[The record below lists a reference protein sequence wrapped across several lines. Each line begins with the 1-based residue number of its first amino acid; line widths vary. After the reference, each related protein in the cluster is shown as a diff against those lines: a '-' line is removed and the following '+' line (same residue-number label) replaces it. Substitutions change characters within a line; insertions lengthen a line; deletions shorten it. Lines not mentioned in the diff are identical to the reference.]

1 MQKIKKL
8 FFSFGFCICAVLSFG
23 QNKILPGPQSINTKL
38 IKFGNYTMG
47 YYFVKDG
54 NPMEICN
61 YQTEV
66 STNADQVLFSSK
78 LIFLK
83 TNKLWKEQI
92 VLDKNTLK
100 PISRKSERETRNFDI
115 KYANI
120 NKGDYFDIATYPLV
134 LCALPLNIGY
144 KATIPVID
152 YDSPNKDKIQNVNIT
167 DVKSNIYNSELTGE
181 HQVWKV
187 SVNEE
192 STGNIYDYFI
202 DKTSRKIYKITVS
215 SKGNNLML
223 VDKETDFNPFKN
235 KFDKEATLKMLT
247 KGNSVISGEAF
258 AKDDRSGKDNSK
270 IRIDVLNVNKKQ
282 FAPKG
287 TKVILFP
294 YNEYFKEWME
304 LNKRQKK
311 IKGAKP
317 IPLSIDAQLCVLT
330 TEIYNDKGNF
340 EFTNLA
346 EGDYFVSVSFGYT
359 DTFSRREITGT
370 SDIYVNGQYAGTQ
383 LNTDIFD
390 YAQTGDANFQKIVTI
405 KSNGDTV
412 KIKLKRW

>member
-1 MQKIKKL
+1 
-8 FFSFGFCICAVLSFG
+8 
-23 QNKILPGPQSINTKL
+23 
-38 IKFGNYTMG
+38 MG
-47 YYFVKDG
+47 YYFVKNG
-54 NPMEICN
+54 NPLEICT

-66 STNADQVLFSSK
+66 STNDNQLLFSSK

-83 TNKLWKEQI
+83 SDKQWKEQI

-100 PISRKSERETRNFDI
+100 PISRKSEREARTFDI
-115 KYANI
+115 KHANI

-134 LCALPLNIGY
+134 LCALPLDTGY

-192 STGNIYDYFI
+192 STGNLYDYFI
-202 DKTSRKIYKITVS
+202 DKASRKIYKITVS
-215 SKGNNLML
+215 SKGNTLML

-235 KFDKEATLKMLT
+235 TFDKEATLKMVT

-258 AKDDRSGKDNSK
+258 AKDDRSGRDDSK
-270 IRIDVLNVNKKQ
+270 FRIDVLNVNKKQ

-287 TKVILFP
+287 TKVVLLP
-294 YNEYFKEWME
+294 YTEYFKEWME
-304 LNKRQKK
+304 LNKKQKK
-311 IKGAKP
+311 IKGAQP
-317 IPLSIDAQLCVLT
+317 IPLSIDAQSCVLT

-340 EFTNLA
+340 EFTNLT
-346 EGDYFVSVSFGYT
+346 EGDYFVFISFNYT

-370 SDIYVNGQYAGTQ
+370 SDVYINGNYAGTQ

-390 YAQTGDANFQKIVTI
+390 YAQTGNANFQKIVTI
-405 KSNGDTV
+405 KSNGETV

>member
-1 MQKIKKL
+1 MKRL
-8 FFSFGFCICAVLSFG
+8 FLNFCLSICSIFVFG
-23 QNKILPGPQSINTKL
+23 QNKILPGAQSLNINL
-38 IKFGNYTMG
+38 IKIGNSTMG
-47 YYFVKDG
+47 YYFVKDK
-54 NPMEICN
+54 NPLEICT

-66 STNADQVLFSSK
+66 STNENQLLFNSK

-83 TNKLWKEQI
+83 SDKAWKEQI
-92 VLDKNTLK
+92 ILDKNTLK
-100 PISRKSERETRNFDI
+100 PISRKSERETQTFDI
-115 KYANI
+115 KHTNI

-134 LCALPLNIGY
+134 LCALPLYTGY

-192 STGNIYDYFI
+192 STGNLYDYFI

-215 SKGNNLML
+215 SKGNTLIL

-235 KFDKEATLKMLT
+235 TFDKEATLKMVT

-258 AKDDRSGKDNSK
+258 AKDDRSGRDDSK
-270 IRIDVLNVNKKQ
+270 IRIDVLNINKKQ

-287 TKVILFP
+287 TKVILLP
-294 YNEYFKEWME
+294 YTEYFKEWME
-304 LNKRQKK
+304 LNKKQKK
-311 IKGAKP
+311 IKGAPP
-317 IPLSIDAQLCVLT
+317 IPLSEEAKSCVLI

-340 EFTNLA
+340 EFTNLT
-346 EGDYFVSVSFGYT
+346 EGEYFVFISFGYT

-370 SDIYVNGQYAGTQ
+370 SDVYINGQYAGTQ

-390 YAQTGDANFQKIVTI
+390 YAQTGNANFQKIVTI
-405 KSNGDTV
+405 KSNGETV

>member
-1 MQKIKKL
+1 MKKL
-8 FFSFGFCICAVLSFG
+8 FLIFCINICTTFVFG
-23 QNKILPGPQSINTKL
+23 QNKILPSNQSINVNL
-38 IKFGNYTMG
+38 IKIGNSTMG

-54 NPMEICN
+54 NALEICN

-66 STNADQVLFSSK
+66 FTKGDQLFFNSK

-83 TNKLWKEQI
+83 SDKQWKEQI
-92 VLDKNTLK
+92 ILNKNTLK
-100 PISRKSERETRNFDI
+100 PISRKSERETRTFDI
-115 KYANI
+115 KHSNI

-134 LCALPLNIGY
+134 LCALPLNTGY
-144 KATIPVID
+144 KAVIPVID
-152 YDSPNKDKIQNVNIT
+152 YDATNKDKIQNVNIT
-167 DVKSNIYNSELTGE
+167 DVKSNVFNSELTGE

-192 STGNIYDYFI
+192 STGNFYDYFI
-202 DKTSRKIYKITVS
+202 DKSTRKIYKITVS
-215 SKGNNLML
+215 VKGNNFIL

-235 KFDKEATLKMLT
+235 TFDKETTLKMIT

-258 AKDDRSGKDNSK
+258 AKDDRSGRDDSK

-287 TKVILFP
+287 TKVILLP
-294 YNEYFKEWME
+294 YTEYFKEWME
-304 LNKRQKK
+304 LNKKQKK
-311 IKGAKP
+311 IKGVKP
-317 IPLSIDAQLCVLT
+317 IPLSIDAQSCILT

-340 EFTNLA
+340 EFTNLT
-346 EGDYFVSVSFGYT
+346 EGDYFVFISFGYT

-370 SDIYVNGQYAGTQ
+370 SDVYVNGQYAGTQ

-390 YAQTGDANFQKIVTI
+390 YAQTGNANFQKIVTI
-405 KSNGDTV
+405 KSNGETV

>member
-1 MQKIKKL
+1 MKRL
-8 FFSFGFCICAVLSFG
+8 FLNFCLSICSIFVFG
-23 QNKILPGPQSINTKL
+23 QNKILPGAQSLNINL
-38 IKFGNYTMG
+38 IKIGNSTMG
-47 YYFVKDG
+47 YYFVKDK
-54 NPMEICN
+54 NPLEICT

-66 STNADQVLFSSK
+66 STNENQLLFNSK

-83 TNKLWKEQI
+83 SDKAWKEQI
-92 VLDKNTLK
+92 ILDKNTLK
-100 PISRKSERETRNFDI
+100 PISRKSERETRTFDI
-115 KYANI
+115 KHTNI

-134 LCALPLNIGY
+134 LCALPLYTGY

-192 STGNIYDYFI
+192 STGNLYDYFI

-215 SKGNNLML
+215 SKGNTLIL

-235 KFDKEATLKMLT
+235 TFDKEATLKIVT

-258 AKDDRSGKDNSK
+258 AKDDRSGRDDSK
-270 IRIDVLNVNKKQ
+270 IRIDVLNINKKQ

-287 TKVILFP
+287 TKVILLP
-294 YNEYFKEWME
+294 YTEYFKEWME
-304 LNKRQKK
+304 LNKKQKK
-311 IKGAKP
+311 IKGAPP
-317 IPLSIDAQLCVLT
+317 IPLSEEAKSCVLI

-340 EFTNLA
+340 EFTNLT
-346 EGDYFVSVSFGYT
+346 EGEYFVFISFGYT
-359 DTFSRREITGT
+359 DTFSRREIAGT
-370 SDIYVNGQYAGTQ
+370 SDIYINGQYTGTQ
-383 LNTDIFD
+383 LNTDTFD
-390 YAQTGDANFQKIVTI
+390 YAQTENANFKKIV
-405 KSNGDTV
+405 
-412 KIKLKRW
+412 L

>member
-1 MQKIKKL
+1 MKKL
-8 FFSFGFCICAVLSFG
+8 FLIFCVSVCTIFVFG
-23 QNKILPGPQSINTKL
+23 QNKILPNDKSLNINL
-38 IKFGNYTMG
+38 IKIGNSTMG

-54 NPMEICN
+54 NAMEICN

-66 STNADQVLFSSK
+66 FTKGDQLFFNSK

-83 TNKLWKEQI
+83 SDKQWKEQI

-134 LCALPLNIGY
+134 LCALPLYTGY

-192 STGNIYDYFI
+192 STGNLYEYFI

-215 SKGNNLML
+215 SKGNTLIL

-235 KFDKEATLKMLT
+235 TFDKEATLKIVT

-258 AKDDRSGKDNSK
+258 AKDDRSGRDDSK
-270 IRIDVLNVNKKQ
+270 IRIDILNVNKKQ

-287 TKVILFP
+287 TKVVLLP
-294 YNEYFKEWME
+294 YTEYFKEWME
-304 LNKRQKK
+304 LNKKQKK
-311 IKGAKP
+311 IKGATP
-317 IPLSIDAQLCVLT
+317 IPLLEEAKSCILT

-340 EFTNLA
+340 EFTNLT
-346 EGDYFVSVSFGYT
+346 EGEYFVFISFNYT

-370 SDIYVNGQYAGTQ
+370 SDVYINGNYAGTQ

-390 YAQTGDANFQKIVTI
+390 YAQTGNANFQKIVTI
-405 KSNGDTV
+405 KSNGETV

>member
-1 MQKIKKL
+1 MKRL
-8 FFSFGFCICAVLSFG
+8 FLNFCLSICSIFVFG
-23 QNKILPGPQSINTKL
+23 QNKILPGAQSLNINL
-38 IKFGNYTMG
+38 IKIGNSTMG
-47 YYFVKDG
+47 YYFVKDK
-54 NPMEICN
+54 NPLEICT

-66 STNADQVLFSSK
+66 STNENQLLFNSK

-83 TNKLWKEQI
+83 SDKAWKEQI
-92 VLDKNTLK
+92 ILDKNTLK
-100 PISRKSERETRNFDI
+100 PISRKSERETQTFDI
-115 KYANI
+115 KHTNI

-134 LCALPLNIGY
+134 LCALPLNKGY

-192 STGNIYDYFI
+192 STGNLYDYFI

-215 SKGNNLML
+215 SKGNTLIL

-235 KFDKEATLKMLT
+235 TFDKEATLKMVT

-258 AKDDRSGKDNSK
+258 AKDDRSGRDDSK
-270 IRIDVLNVNKKQ
+270 IRIDVLNINKKQ

-287 TKVILFP
+287 TKVILLP
-294 YNEYFKEWME
+294 YTEYFKEWME
-304 LNKRQKK
+304 LNKKQKK
-311 IKGAKP
+311 IKGAPP
-317 IPLSIDAQLCVLT
+317 IPLSEEAKSCVLI

-340 EFTNLA
+340 EFTNLT
-346 EGDYFVSVSFGYT
+346 EGEYFVFISFGYT

-370 SDIYVNGQYAGTQ
+370 SDVYINGQYAGTQ

-390 YAQTGDANFQKIVTI
+390 YAQTGNANFQKIVTI
-405 KSNGDTV
+405 KSNGETV

>member
-1 MQKIKKL
+1 MKKL
-8 FFSFGFCICAVLSFG
+8 FLIFCITICTVFVFG
-23 QNKILPGPQSINTKL
+23 QNKILPGNQSINVNL
-38 IKFGNYTMG
+38 IKIGTSTMG

-54 NPMEICN
+54 NAMEIST

-66 STNADQVLFSSK
+66 FTKGDQLFFNSK
-78 LIFLK
+78 LFFLK
-83 TNKLWKEQI
+83 SDKQWKEYI
-92 VLDKNTLK
+92 ILDKNTLK
-100 PISRKSERETRNFDI
+100 PISRRSERETRTFDI
-115 KYANI
+115 KHSNI

-134 LCALPLNIGY
+134 ISALPLNTGY

-152 YDSPNKDKIQNVNIT
+152 YDSANKDKIQNVNIT

-192 STGNIYDYFI
+192 STGNLYDYFI
-202 DKTSRKIYKITVS
+202 DKSSRKIYKINVS

-235 KFDKEATLKMLT
+235 KFDKEATLKMVT

-258 AKDDRSGKDNSK
+258 AKDDRSGRDDSK

-287 TKVILFP
+287 TKVILLP
-294 YNEYFKEWME
+294 YTEYFKEWME
-304 LNKRQKK
+304 LNKKQAK
-311 IKGAKP
+311 IKGARP
-317 IPLSIDAQLCVLT
+317 ILLTDEAKSCVLT

-340 EFTNLA
+340 EFTNLT
-346 EGDYFVSVSFGYT
+346 EGDYFVFISFNYT
-359 DTFSRREITGT
+359 DTFSRREVTGT
-370 SDIYVNGQYAGTQ
+370 SDVYINGNYAGTQ

-390 YAQTGDANFQKIVTI
+390 YVQAGNANFQKIVTI
-405 KSNGDTV
+405 KSNGETV
-412 KIKLKRW
+412 NIKLKRW

>member
-1 MQKIKKL
+1 MKRL
-8 FFSFGFCICAVLSFG
+8 FLNFCLSICSIFVFG
-23 QNKILPGPQSINTKL
+23 QNKILPGAQSLNINL
-38 IKFGNYTMG
+38 IKIGNSTMG
-47 YYFVKDG
+47 YYFVKDK
-54 NPMEICN
+54 NPLEICT

-66 STNADQVLFSSK
+66 STNENQLLFNSK

-83 TNKLWKEQI
+83 SDKAWKEQI
-92 VLDKNTLK
+92 ILDKNTLK
-100 PISRKSERETRNFDI
+100 PISRKSERETRTFDI
-115 KYANI
+115 KHTNI

-134 LCALPLNIGY
+134 LCALPLYTGY

-192 STGNIYDYFI
+192 STGNLYDYFI

-215 SKGNNLML
+215 SKGNTLIL

-235 KFDKEATLKMLT
+235 TFDKEATLKMVT

-258 AKDDRSGKDNSK
+258 AKDDRSGRDDSK
-270 IRIDVLNVNKKQ
+270 IRIDVLNINKKQ

-287 TKVILFP
+287 TKVILLP
-294 YNEYFKEWME
+294 YTEYFKEWME
-304 LNKRQKK
+304 LNKKQKK
-311 IKGAKP
+311 IKGAPP
-317 IPLSIDAQLCVLT
+317 IPLSEEAKSCVLI

-340 EFTNLA
+340 EFTNLT
-346 EGDYFVSVSFGYT
+346 EGEYFVFISFGYT

-370 SDIYVNGQYAGTQ
+370 SDVYINGQYAGTQ
-383 LNTDIFD
+383 LNTDISD
-390 YAQTGDANFQKIVTI
+390 YAQTGNANFQKIVTI
-405 KSNGDTV
+405 KSNGETV

>member
-1 MQKIKKL
+1 MKKL
-8 FFSFGFCICAVLSFG
+8 FLIFCVYVCTVFVFG
-23 QNKILPGPQSINTKL
+23 QNKILPGEKSLNINL
-38 IKFGNYTMG
+38 IKIGNSTMG
-47 YYFVKDG
+47 YYFVKNG
-54 NPMEICN
+54 NPLEIST

-66 STNADQVLFSSK
+66 STNGNQLIFSSK

-83 TNKLWKEQI
+83 SNKVWKEQI
-92 VLDKNTLK
+92 ILDKNTLK
-100 PISRKSERETRNFDI
+100 PISRKSERDTRTFDI
-115 KYANI
+115 KHTNI

-134 LCALPLNIGY
+134 LCALPLNTGY

-152 YDSPNKDKIQNVNIT
+152 YDSANKDKIQNVNIT

-192 STGNIYDYFI
+192 STGNLYEYFI

-215 SKGNNLML
+215 SKGNTLML

-235 KFDKEATLKMLT
+235 TFDKEATIKMVT

-258 AKDDRSGKDNSK
+258 AKDDRSGRDDSK
-270 IRIDVLNVNKKQ
+270 IRIDILNINKKQ

-287 TKVILFP
+287 TKVILLP
-294 YNEYFKEWME
+294 YTEYFKEWME
-304 LNKRQKK
+304 LNKKQKK
-311 IKGAKP
+311 IKGATP
-317 IPLSIDAQLCVLT
+317 IPLLEEAKSCILT

-340 EFTNLA
+340 EFTNLT
-346 EGDYFVSVSFGYT
+346 EGEYFVFISFNYT

-370 SDIYVNGQYAGTQ
+370 SDVYINGNYAGTQ

-390 YAQTGDANFQKIVTI
+390 YAQTGNANFQKIVTI
-405 KSNGDTV
+405 KSNGETV

>member
-1 MQKIKKL
+1 MKKL
-8 FFSFGFCICAVLSFG
+8 FLIFFVCICTVFVFG
-23 QNKILPGPQSINTKL
+23 QHKILPGHQSIKVDL
-38 IKFGNYTMG
+38 IKIGNSAMG
-47 YYFVKDG
+47 YYFVKNG
-54 NPMEICN
+54 NPLEMCT

-66 STNADQVLFSSK
+66 STNDNQLVFSSK

-83 TNKLWKEQI
+83 SDKQWKEQI

-100 PISRKSERETRNFDI
+100 PISRKSERETRTFDI

-120 NKGDYFDIATYPLV
+120 NKGGYFDIATYPLI
-134 LCALPLNIGY
+134 LCALPLNTGY

-152 YDSPNKDKIQNVNIT
+152 YDSANKDKIQNVNIT

-192 STGNIYDYFI
+192 STGNLYDYFI
-202 DKTSRKIYKITVS
+202 DKNSRKIYKITVS
-215 SKGNNLML
+215 SKGNTFML

-235 KFDKEATLKMLT
+235 TFDKEATLKMVT
-247 KGNSVISGEAF
+247 KGNSVIFGEAF
-258 AKDDRSGKDNSK
+258 AKDDRSGVDNRK
-270 IRIDVLNVNKKQ
+270 FRIDILNVNKKQ

-287 TKVILFP
+287 TKVVLLP
-294 YNEYFKEWME
+294 YTEYFKEWME
-304 LNKRQKK
+304 LNKKQRK
-311 IKGAKP
+311 IKGAQP
-317 IPLSIDAQLCVLT
+317 IPLSEEAKSCVLT

-340 EFTNLA
+340 EFTNLT
-346 EGDYFVSVSFGYT
+346 EGEYFVFISFNYT
-359 DTFSRREITGT
+359 DTFSRREVTGT
-370 SDIYVNGQYAGTQ
+370 SDVYVNGQYAGTQ

-390 YAQTGDANFQKIVTI
+390 YVQTGNANFQKIVTI
-405 KSNGDTV
+405 KSNGETV

>member
-1 MQKIKKL
+1 MKRL
-8 FFSFGFCICAVLSFG
+8 FLNFCLSICSIFVFG
-23 QNKILPGPQSINTKL
+23 QNKILPVAQSLNINL
-38 IKFGNYTMG
+38 IKIGNSTMG
-47 YYFVKDG
+47 YYFVKDK
-54 NPMEICN
+54 NPLEICT

-66 STNADQVLFSSK
+66 STNENQFLFNSK

-83 TNKLWKEQI
+83 SDKAWKEQI
-92 VLDKNTLK
+92 ILDKNTLK
-100 PISRKSERETRNFDI
+100 PISRKSERETRTFDI
-115 KYANI
+115 KHTNI

-134 LCALPLNIGY
+134 LCALPLYTGY

-192 STGNIYDYFI
+192 STGNLYDYFI

-215 SKGNNLML
+215 SKGNTLIL

-235 KFDKEATLKMLT
+235 TFDKEATLKMVT

-258 AKDDRSGKDNSK
+258 AKDDRSGRDDSK
-270 IRIDVLNVNKKQ
+270 IRIDVLNINKKQ

-287 TKVILFP
+287 TKVILLP
-294 YNEYFKEWME
+294 YTEYFKEWME
-304 LNKRQKK
+304 LNKKQKK
-311 IKGAKP
+311 IKGAPP
-317 IPLSIDAQLCVLT
+317 IPLSEEAKSCVLI

-340 EFTNLA
+340 EFTNLT
-346 EGDYFVSVSFGYT
+346 EGEYFVFISFGYT

-370 SDIYVNGQYAGTQ
+370 SDVYINGQYAGTQ

-390 YAQTGDANFQKIVTI
+390 YAQTGNANFQKIVTI
-405 KSNGDTV
+405 KSNGETV

>member
-1 MQKIKKL
+1 MKRL
-8 FFSFGFCICAVLSFG
+8 FLNFCLSICSIFVFG
-23 QNKILPGPQSINTKL
+23 QNKILPVAQSLNINL
-38 IKFGNYTMG
+38 IKIGNSTMG
-47 YYFVKDG
+47 YYFVKDK
-54 NPMEICN
+54 NPLEICT

-66 STNADQVLFSSK
+66 STNENQLLFNSK

-83 TNKLWKEQI
+83 SDKAWKEQI
-92 VLDKNTLK
+92 ILDKNTLK
-100 PISRKSERETRNFDI
+100 PISRKSERETRTFDI
-115 KYANI
+115 KHTNI

-134 LCALPLNIGY
+134 LCALPLNTGY

-192 STGNIYDYFI
+192 STGNLYDYFI

-215 SKGNNLML
+215 SKGNTLIL

-235 KFDKEATLKMLT
+235 TFDKEATLKMVT

-258 AKDDRSGKDNSK
+258 AKDDRSGRDDSK
-270 IRIDVLNVNKKQ
+270 IRIDVLNINKKQ

-287 TKVILFP
+287 TKVILLP
-294 YNEYFKEWME
+294 YTEYFKEWME
-304 LNKRQKK
+304 LNKKQKK
-311 IKGAKP
+311 IKGAPP
-317 IPLSIDAQLCVLT
+317 IPLSEEAKSCVLI

-340 EFTNLA
+340 EFTNLT
-346 EGDYFVSVSFGYT
+346 EGEYFVFISFGYT

-370 SDIYVNGQYAGTQ
+370 SDVYINGQYAGTQ

-390 YAQTGDANFQKIVTI
+390 YAQTGNANFQKIVTI
-405 KSNGDTV
+405 KSNGETV

>member
-1 MQKIKKL
+1 MKKI
-8 FFSFGFCICAVLSFG
+8 FFSFSFCICAVLFFG
-23 QNKILPGPQSINTKL
+23 QNKILPGSRSINTKL
-38 IKFGNYTMG
+38 IKTSNYTMG
-47 YYFVKDG
+47 YYFVKGG

-66 STNADQVLFSSK
+66 STDGDQLLFSSK

-83 TNKLWKEQI
+83 TDKLWTEHI

-100 PISRKSERETRNFDI
+100 PISRKSERETRTFDI
-115 KYANI
+115 KHTNI

-134 LCALPLNIGY
+134 LCALPLNTGY
-144 KATIPVID
+144 KAIIPVID
-152 YDSPNKDKIQNVNIT
+152 YDSANKDKIQNVNIT

-192 STGNIYDYFI
+192 STGNLYDYFI

-215 SKGNNLML
+215 SKGNNFML
-223 VDKETDFNPFKN
+223 VDKETDSNPLKN
-235 KFDKEATLKMLT
+235 KFDKEATLKMVT

-258 AKDDRSGKDNSK
+258 AKDDRSGVDNRK
-270 IRIDVLNVNKKQ
+270 LRIDILNVNKKQ

-287 TKVILFP
+287 TKVVLLP
-294 YNEYFKEWME
+294 YTEYFKEWME
-304 LNKRQKK
+304 LNKKQRK
-311 IKGAKP
+311 IKGAQP
-317 IPLSIDAQLCVLT
+317 ILLSEDAKSCILT

-340 EFTNLA
+340 EFTNLM
-346 EGDYFVSVSFGYT
+346 EGEYFVYISFNYT
-359 DTFSRREITGT
+359 DTFSRREVTGT
-370 SDIYVNGQYAGTQ
+370 SDVYINGQYAGTQ

-390 YAQTGDANFQKIVTI
+390 YAQTGNANFQKIVTI
-405 KSNGDTV
+405 KSNGEIV

>member
-1 MQKIKKL
+1 MKRL
-8 FFSFGFCICAVLSFG
+8 FLNFCLSICSIFVFG
-23 QNKILPGPQSINTKL
+23 QNKILPGAQSLNINL
-38 IKFGNYTMG
+38 IKIGNSTMG
-47 YYFVKDG
+47 YYFVKDK
-54 NPMEICN
+54 NPLEICT

-66 STNADQVLFSSK
+66 STNENQLLFNSK

-83 TNKLWKEQI
+83 SDKAWKEQI
-92 VLDKNTLK
+92 ILDKNTLK
-100 PISRKSERETRNFDI
+100 PISRKSERETRTFDI
-115 KYANI
+115 KHTNI

-134 LCALPLNIGY
+134 LCALPLYTGY

-192 STGNIYDYFI
+192 STGNLYDYFI

-215 SKGNNLML
+215 SKGNTLIL

-235 KFDKEATLKMLT
+235 TFDKEATLKMVT

-258 AKDDRSGKDNSK
+258 AKDDRSGRDDSK
-270 IRIDVLNVNKKQ
+270 IRIDVLNINKKQ

-287 TKVILFP
+287 TKVILLP
-294 YNEYFKEWME
+294 YTEYFKEWME
-304 LNKRQKK
+304 LNKKQKK
-311 IKGAKP
+311 IKGAPP
-317 IPLSIDAQLCVLT
+317 IPLSEEAKSCVLI

-340 EFTNLA
+340 EFTNLT
-346 EGDYFVSVSFGYT
+346 EGEYFVFISFGYT

-370 SDIYVNGQYAGTQ
+370 SDVYINGQYAGTQ

-390 YAQTGDANFQKIVTI
+390 YGQTGNANFQKIVTI
-405 KSNGDTV
+405 KSNGETV

>member
-1 MQKIKKL
+1 VKRL
-8 FFSFGFCICAVLSFG
+8 FLNFCLSICSIFVFG
-23 QNKILPGPQSINTKL
+23 QNKILPGAQSLNINL
-38 IKFGNYTMG
+38 IKIGNSTMG
-47 YYFVKDG
+47 YYFVKDK
-54 NPMEICN
+54 NPLEICT

-66 STNADQVLFSSK
+66 STNENQLLFNSK

-83 TNKLWKEQI
+83 SDKAWKEQI
-92 VLDKNTLK
+92 ILDKNTLK
-100 PISRKSERETRNFDI
+100 PISRKSERETQTFDI
-115 KYANI
+115 KHTNI

-134 LCALPLNIGY
+134 LCALPLNTGY

-192 STGNIYDYFI
+192 STGNLYDYFI

-215 SKGNNLML
+215 SKGNTLIL

-235 KFDKEATLKMLT
+235 TFDKEATLKMVT

-258 AKDDRSGKDNSK
+258 AKDDRSGRDDSK
-270 IRIDVLNVNKKQ
+270 IRIDVLNINKKQ

-287 TKVILFP
+287 TKVILLP
-294 YNEYFKEWME
+294 YTEYFKEWME
-304 LNKRQKK
+304 LNKKQKK
-311 IKGAKP
+311 IKGAPP
-317 IPLSIDAQLCVLT
+317 IPLSEEAKSCVLI

-340 EFTNLA
+340 EFTNLT
-346 EGDYFVSVSFGYT
+346 EGEYFVFISFGYT

-370 SDIYVNGQYAGTQ
+370 SDVYINGQYAGTQ

-390 YAQTGDANFQKIVTI
+390 YAQTGNANFQKIVTI
-405 KSNGDTV
+405 KSNGETV

>member
-1 MQKIKKL
+1 MKKL
-8 FFSFGFCICAVLSFG
+8 FLIFCVCICNVFVFG
-23 QNKILPGPQSINTKL
+23 QNKILPIEKSININL
-38 IKFGNYTMG
+38 IKIGNSTMG

-54 NPMEICN
+54 NAMEICN

-66 STNADQVLFSSK
+66 FTKGDQLFFNSK

-83 TNKLWKEQI
+83 SDKQWKEQI

-202 DKTSRKIYKITVS
+202 ERQNQLSYFRWTLSGAFFILTLINGWYKCIEKVDISLYFIFLPLVIGIFLLILHYKTAKEYK
-215 SKGNNLML
+215 
-223 VDKETDFNPFKN
+223 E
-235 KFDKEATLKMLT
+235 
-247 KGNSVISGEAF
+247 
-258 AKDDRSGKDNSK
+258 
-270 IRIDVLNVNKKQ
+270 
-282 FAPKG
+282 
-287 TKVILFP
+287 
-294 YNEYFKEWME
+294 
-304 LNKRQKK
+304 
-311 IKGAKP
+311 
-317 IPLSIDAQLCVLT
+317 
-330 TEIYNDKGNF
+330 
-340 EFTNLA
+340 
-346 EGDYFVSVSFGYT
+346 
-359 DTFSRREITGT
+359 
-370 SDIYVNGQYAGTQ
+370 
-383 LNTDIFD
+383 
-390 YAQTGDANFQKIVTI
+390 
-405 KSNGDTV
+405 
-412 KIKLKRW
+412 KIKLLIDLKKSKFGKN

>member
-1 MQKIKKL
+1 
-8 FFSFGFCICAVLSFG
+8 VFG
-23 QNKILPGPQSINTKL
+23 QNKILPSNQSINVNL
-38 IKFGNYTMG
+38 IKIGNSTMG

-54 NPMEICN
+54 NAMEICN

-66 STNADQVLFSSK
+66 FTKGDQLFFNSK

-83 TNKLWKEQI
+83 SDKQWKEQI
-92 VLDKNTLK
+92 ILNKNTLK
-100 PISRKSERETRNFDI
+100 PISRKSERETRTFDI
-115 KYANI
+115 KHSNI

-134 LCALPLNIGY
+134 LCALPLNTGY
-144 KATIPVID
+144 KAVIPVID
-152 YDSPNKDKIQNVNIT
+152 YDATNKDKIQNVNIT
-167 DVKSNIYNSELTGE
+167 DVKSNVFNSELTGE

-192 STGNIYDYFI
+192 STGNFYDYFI
-202 DKTSRKIYKITVS
+202 DKSTRKIYKITVS
-215 SKGNNLML
+215 VKGNNFIL

-235 KFDKEATLKMLT
+235 TFDKETTLKMIT

-258 AKDDRSGKDNSK
+258 AKDDRSGRDDSK
-270 IRIDVLNVNKKQ
+270 IRIDVLNVNKRQ

-287 TKVILFP
+287 TKVILLP
-294 YNEYFKEWME
+294 YTEYLKEWME
-304 LNKRQKK
+304 LNKKQKK

-317 IPLSIDAQLCVLT
+317 IPLSIDAQSCILT

-340 EFTNLA
+340 EFTNLT
-346 EGDYFVSVSFGYT
+346 EGDYFVFISFGYT

-370 SDIYVNGQYAGTQ
+370 SDVYVNGQYAGTQ

-390 YAQTGDANFQKIVTI
+390 YAQTGNANFQKIVTI
-405 KSNGDTV
+405 KSNGETV

>member
-1 MQKIKKL
+1 MKRL
-8 FFSFGFCICAVLSFG
+8 FLNFCLSICSIFVFG
-23 QNKILPGPQSINTKL
+23 QNKILPVAQSLNINL
-38 IKFGNYTMG
+38 IKIGNSTMG
-47 YYFVKDG
+47 YYFVKDK
-54 NPMEICN
+54 NPLEICT

-66 STNADQVLFSSK
+66 STNENQLLFNSK

-83 TNKLWKEQI
+83 SDKAWKEQI
-92 VLDKNTLK
+92 ILDKNTLK
-100 PISRKSERETRNFDI
+100 PISRKSERETRTFDI
-115 KYANI
+115 KHTNI

-134 LCALPLNIGY
+134 LCALPLYTGY

-192 STGNIYDYFI
+192 STGNLYDYFI

-215 SKGNNLML
+215 SKGNTLIL

-235 KFDKEATLKMLT
+235 TFDKEATLKMVT

-258 AKDDRSGKDNSK
+258 AKDDRSGRDDSK
-270 IRIDVLNVNKKQ
+270 IRIDVLNINKKQ

-287 TKVILFP
+287 TKVILLP
-294 YNEYFKEWME
+294 YTEYFKEWME
-304 LNKRQKK
+304 LNKKQKK
-311 IKGAKP
+311 IKGAPP
-317 IPLSIDAQLCVLT
+317 IPLSEEAKSCVLI

-340 EFTNLA
+340 EFTNLT
-346 EGDYFVSVSFGYT
+346 EGEYFVFISFGYT

-370 SDIYVNGQYAGTQ
+370 SDVYINGQYAGTQ

-390 YAQTGDANFQKIVTI
+390 YAQTGNANFQKIVTI
-405 KSNGDTV
+405 KSNGETV

>member
-1 MQKIKKL
+1 MKRL
-8 FFSFGFCICAVLSFG
+8 FLNFCLSICSIFVFG
-23 QNKILPGPQSINTKL
+23 QNKILPGAQSLNINL
-38 IKFGNYTMG
+38 IKIGNSTMG
-47 YYFVKDG
+47 YYFVKDK
-54 NPMEICN
+54 NPLEICT

-66 STNADQVLFSSK
+66 STNENQLLFNSK

-83 TNKLWKEQI
+83 SDKAWKEQI
-92 VLDKNTLK
+92 ILDKNTLK
-100 PISRKSERETRNFDI
+100 PISRKSERETRTFDI
-115 KYANI
+115 KHTNI

-134 LCALPLNIGY
+134 LCALPLYTGY

-192 STGNIYDYFI
+192 STGNLYDYFI

-215 SKGNNLML
+215 SKGNTLIL

-235 KFDKEATLKMLT
+235 TFDKEATLKMVT

-258 AKDDRSGKDNSK
+258 AKDDRSGRDDSK
-270 IRIDVLNVNKKQ
+270 IRIDVLNINKKQ

-287 TKVILFP
+287 TKVILLP
-294 YNEYFKEWME
+294 YTEYFKEWME
-304 LNKRQKK
+304 LNKKQKK
-311 IKGAKP
+311 IKGAPP
-317 IPLSIDAQLCVLT
+317 IPLSEEAKSCVLI

-340 EFTNLA
+340 EFTNLT
-346 EGDYFVSVSFGYT
+346 EGEYFVFISFGYT

-370 SDIYVNGQYAGTQ
+370 SDVYINGQYAGTQ

-390 YAQTGDANFQKIVTI
+390 YAQTGNANFQKIVTI
-405 KSNGDTV
+405 KSNGETV

>member
-1 MQKIKKL
+1 M
-8 FFSFGFCICAVLSFG
+8 
-23 QNKILPGPQSINTKL
+23 
-38 IKFGNYTMG
+38 
-47 YYFVKDG
+47 
-54 NPMEICN
+54 
-61 YQTEV
+61 
-66 STNADQVLFSSK
+66 
-78 LIFLK
+78 
-83 TNKLWKEQI
+83 
-92 VLDKNTLK
+92 
-100 PISRKSERETRNFDI
+100 
-115 KYANI
+115 
-120 NKGDYFDIATYPLV
+120 
-134 LCALPLNIGY
+134 
-144 KATIPVID
+144 
-152 YDSPNKDKIQNVNIT
+152 NIT

-258 AKDDRSGKDNSK
+258 AKDDRSGRDNSK

-304 LNKRQKK
+304 LNNRQKK

-330 TEIYNDKGNF
+330 TEIYNDNGNF
-340 EFTNLA
+340 EFTNLT
-346 EGDYFVSVSFGYT
+346 EGDYFVSISFNYT

-370 SDIYVNGQYAGTQ
+370 SDIYVNGQYAGIQ

-390 YAQTGDANFQKIVTI
+390 YAQTGDANFQKIVNI
-405 KSNGDTV
+405 KSNGETV

>member
-1 MQKIKKL
+1 MKKL
-8 FFSFGFCICAVLSFG
+8 FLIFCVSVCAVFVFG
-23 QNKILPGPQSINTKL
+23 QERILPGDKSLNINL
-38 IKFGNYTMG
+38 IKEGKFTMG

-54 NPMEICN
+54 KSLEICT

-66 STNADQVLFSSK
+66 STNGNQLFFSSN

-83 TNKLWKEQI
+83 SDKAWKEQI

-100 PISRKSERETRNFDI
+100 PISRKSERETRTFDI
-115 KYANI
+115 KHANI
-120 NKGDYFDIATYPLV
+120 NKGNYFDIATYPLV
-134 LCALPLNIGY
+134 LCALPLNTGY

-152 YDSPNKDKIQNVNIT
+152 YDSANKNKIQNVNIT

-187 SVNEE
+187 SLNEE
-192 STGNIYDYFI
+192 STGNVYDYFI
-202 DKTSRKIYKITVS
+202 DKESRKFYKITVS
-215 SKGNNLML
+215 SKGNNFML

-235 KFDKEATLKMLT
+235 TFDKEATLKMVT

-258 AKDDRSGKDNSK
+258 AKDDRSGRDDSK
-270 IRIDVLNVNKKQ
+270 IRIDVLNINKKQ

-287 TKVILFP
+287 TKVVLLP
-294 YNEYFKEWME
+294 YTEYFKEWME
-304 LNKRQKK
+304 LNKKQKK
-311 IKGAKP
+311 IKGAQP
-317 IPLSIDAQLCVLT
+317 IPLSEEAKSCVLT

-340 EFTNLA
+340 EFTNLT
-346 EGDYFVSVSFGYT
+346 EGEYFVFISFNYT
-359 DTFSRREITGT
+359 DTFSRREVTGT
-370 SDIYVNGQYAGTQ
+370 SDVYVNGQYAGTQ

-390 YAQTGDANFQKIVTI
+390 YEQTGNANFQKIVTI
-405 KSNGDTV
+405 KSNGETV

>member
-1 MQKIKKL
+1 MKKL
-8 FFSFGFCICAVLSFG
+8 FLIFFVCICNVFVFG
-23 QNKILPGPQSINTKL
+23 QNKILPGDKSLNINL
-38 IKFGNYTMG
+38 IKEGKFTMG
-47 YYFVKDG
+47 YYFVKNG
-54 NPMEICN
+54 NPLEIST

-66 STNADQVLFSSK
+66 STNGNQLIFNSK

-83 TNKLWKEQI
+83 SDKQWKEQVI
-92 VLDKNTLK
+92 LDKNTLK

-120 NKGDYFDIATYPLV
+120 NKGDYFDITTYPLV
-134 LCALPLNIGY
+134 LCALPLNTGY

-181 HQVWKV
+181 HQVWKA

-192 STGNIYDYFI
+192 STGNVYDYFI
-202 DKTSRKIYKITVS
+202 DKNSRKIYKITVS
-215 SKGNNLML
+215 SKGNNFML

-235 KFDKEATLKMLT
+235 TFDKEATLKMVT

-258 AKDDRSGKDNSK
+258 AKDDRSGRDNSK
-270 IRIDVLNVNKKQ
+270 IRIDVLNINKKQ

-287 TKVILFP
+287 TKVVLLP
-294 YNEYFKEWME
+294 YTEYFKEWME
-304 LNKRQKK
+304 LNKKQRK
-311 IKGAKP
+311 IKGAQT
-317 IPLSIDAQLCVLT
+317 IPLSEDAKSCILT
-330 TEIYNDKGNF
+330 TEIYDDKGNF
-340 EFTNLA
+340 EFTNLT
-346 EGDYFVSVSFGYT
+346 EGEYFVFISFNYT
-359 DTFSRREITGT
+359 DTFSRREVTGT

-390 YAQTGDANFQKIVTI
+390 YAQTGNANFQKIVTI
-405 KSNGDTV
+405 KSNGETV

>member
-1 MQKIKKL
+1 MKRL
-8 FFSFGFCICAVLSFG
+8 FLNFCLSICSIFVFG
-23 QNKILPGPQSINTKL
+23 QNKILPGAQSLNINL
-38 IKFGNYTMG
+38 IKIGNSTMG
-47 YYFVKDG
+47 YYFVKDK
-54 NPMEICN
+54 NPLEICT

-66 STNADQVLFSSK
+66 STNENQLLFNSK

-83 TNKLWKEQI
+83 SDKAWKEQI
-92 VLDKNTLK
+92 ILDKNTLK
-100 PISRKSERETRNFDI
+100 PISRKSERETQTFDI
-115 KYANI
+115 KHTNI

-134 LCALPLNIGY
+134 LCALPLNTGY

-192 STGNIYDYFI
+192 STGNLYDYFI

-215 SKGNNLML
+215 SKGNTLIL

-235 KFDKEATLKMLT
+235 TFDKEATLKMVT

-258 AKDDRSGKDNSK
+258 AKDDRSGRDDSK
-270 IRIDVLNVNKKQ
+270 IRIDVLNINKKQ

-287 TKVILFP
+287 TKVILLP
-294 YNEYFKEWME
+294 YTEYFKEWME
-304 LNKRQKK
+304 LNKKQKK
-311 IKGAKP
+311 IKGAPP
-317 IPLSIDAQLCVLT
+317 IPLSEEAKSCVLI

-340 EFTNLA
+340 EFTNLT
-346 EGDYFVSVSFGYT
+346 EGEYFVFISFGYT

-370 SDIYVNGQYAGTQ
+370 SDVYINGQYAGTQ

-390 YAQTGDANFQKIVTI
+390 YAQTGNANFQKIVTI
-405 KSNGDTV
+405 KSNGETV

>member
-1 MQKIKKL
+1 MKRL
-8 FFSFGFCICAVLSFG
+8 FLNFCLSICSIFVFG
-23 QNKILPGPQSINTKL
+23 QNKILPGAQSLNINL
-38 IKFGNYTMG
+38 IKIGNSTMG
-47 YYFVKDG
+47 YYFVKDK
-54 NPMEICN
+54 NPLEICT

-66 STNADQVLFSSK
+66 STNENQLLFNSK

-83 TNKLWKEQI
+83 SDKAWKEQI
-92 VLDKNTLK
+92 ILDKNTLK
-100 PISRKSERETRNFDI
+100 PISRKSERETRTFDI
-115 KYANI
+115 KHTNI

-134 LCALPLNIGY
+134 LCALPLYTGY

-192 STGNIYDYFI
+192 STGNLYDYFI

-215 SKGNNLML
+215 SKGNTLIL

-235 KFDKEATLKMLT
+235 TFDKEATLKIVT

-258 AKDDRSGKDNSK
+258 AKDDRSGRDDSK
-270 IRIDVLNVNKKQ
+270 IRIDVLNINKKQ

-287 TKVILFP
+287 TKVILLP
-294 YNEYFKEWME
+294 YTEYFKEWME
-304 LNKRQKK
+304 LNKKQKK
-311 IKGAKP
+311 IKGAPP
-317 IPLSIDAQLCVLT
+317 IPLSEEAKSCVLI

-340 EFTNLA
+340 EFTNLT
-346 EGDYFVSVSFGYT
+346 EGEYFVFISFGYT

-370 SDIYVNGQYAGTQ
+370 SDVYINGQYAGTQ

-390 YAQTGDANFQKIVTI
+390 YAQTGNANFQKIVTI
-405 KSNGDTV
+405 KSNGETV

>member
-1 MQKIKKL
+1 MKRL
-8 FFSFGFCICAVLSFG
+8 FLNFCLSICSIFVFG
-23 QNKILPGPQSINTKL
+23 QNKILPGAQSLNINL
-38 IKFGNYTMG
+38 IKIGNSTMG
-47 YYFVKDG
+47 YYFVKDK
-54 NPMEICN
+54 NPLEICT

-66 STNADQVLFSSK
+66 STNENQLLFNSK

-83 TNKLWKEQI
+83 SDKAWKEQI
-92 VLDKNTLK
+92 ILDKNTLK
-100 PISRKSERETRNFDI
+100 PISRKSERETRTFDI
-115 KYANI
+115 KHTNI

-134 LCALPLNIGY
+134 LCALPLNTGY

-192 STGNIYDYFI
+192 STGNLYDYFI

-215 SKGNNLML
+215 SKGNTLIL

-235 KFDKEATLKMLT
+235 TFDKEATLKMVT

-258 AKDDRSGKDNSK
+258 AKDDRSGRDDSK
-270 IRIDVLNVNKKQ
+270 IRIDVLNINKKQ

-287 TKVILFP
+287 TKVILLP
-294 YNEYFKEWME
+294 YTEYFKEWME
-304 LNKRQKK
+304 LNKKQKK
-311 IKGAKP
+311 IKGAPP
-317 IPLSIDAQLCVLT
+317 IPLSEEAKSCVLI

-340 EFTNLA
+340 EFTNLT
-346 EGDYFVSVSFGYT
+346 EGEYFVFISFGYT

-370 SDIYVNGQYAGTQ
+370 SDVYINGQYAGTQ

-390 YAQTGDANFQKIVTI
+390 YAQTGNANFQKIVTI
-405 KSNGDTV
+405 KSNGETV